1 MAVTR
6 AARTVGAGA
15 IGGYACLQWLGRTYG
30 STRRERRASMPGDD
44 LVRCPQTVATHAVTL
59 PSPPEQVWP
68 WLAQVG
74 WHRGGWYTARWVDA
88 LLFPANA
95 PSAGRILTEYQHLE
109 VGDFVPDGPPE
120 TECGFVVREVEPG
133 AHLVL
138 QSSSHLPLLWR
149 TRGLAGISW
158 TWAFVLTPVE
168 TPSGPGTRLVF
179 RWRARTAPWWLTAGA
194 SAFLVPADFLMSRDM
209 LRGLRRRV
217 AGRQY
222 GPGGAA
228 PGQSEPGRL
237 QDLDDDECRAL
248 LSRHRFGRIAWN
260 DREQGPF
267 VLPISYTFD
276 GEHVLVRTSPH
287 TELARHFAPGR
298 VAFEIDHYDERTHTG
313 WSVLVHGLAR
323 VAEWDQLPSPAE
335 SPTPVVGGARNFHI
349 RIAVERMTGR
359 RVLPA
364 RDPSSSATRRTR

>member
-1 MAVTR
+1 
-6 AARTVGAGA
+6 
-15 IGGYACLQWLGRTYG
+15 
-30 STRRERRASMPGDD
+30 MPGDD
-44 LVRCPQTVATHAVTL
+44 LVRGPQTVATHAVTL
-59 PSPPEQVWP
+59 PAPPEQIWP

-95 PSAGRILTEYQHLE
+95 PSADHLLTEYQHLE
-109 VGDFVPDGPPE
+109 VGDFIPDGPPE
-120 TECGFVVREVEPG
+120 TECGFVVRDVEPG

-168 TPSGPGTRLVF
+168 TRSGPGTRLVF

-194 SAFLVPADFLMSRDM
+194 TTFLVPADFLMSRDM
-209 LRGLRRRV
+209 LRGIRRRV
-217 AGRQY
+217 AGNAGREP
-222 GPGGAA
+222 GPGDGT
-228 PGQSEPGRL
+228 PGQAERGRL
-237 QDLDDDECRAL
+237 QDLNEEECRAL
-248 LSRHRFGRIAWN
+248 FSRNRFGRLAWN

-276 GEHVLVRTSPH
+276 GEHVLVRTSAH
-287 TELARHFAPGR
+287 TELARHFSPGR
-298 VAFEIDHYDERTHTG
+298 VAFEIDHYDERARTG

-323 VAEWDQLPSPAE
+323 VAEWDQLPSPAD
-335 SPTPVVGGARNFHI
+335 SPRPVVGGTRNFHI

-364 RDPSSSATRRTR
+364 RDISSSTTRGTR